1 MEIKYSSGKL
11 RGKIREVCGTEKEFA
26 KVLKIS
32 ATALSLKLNNKGDW
46 SRSEM
51 EEIMRIL
58 SIKRKEII
66 DYFFEKSGSIIFEGV
81 KK

>member
-58 SIKRKEII
+58 SIKIKEII
-66 DYFFEKSGSIIFEGV
+66 DYFFEKSNE
-81 KK
+81 

>member
-26 KVLKIS
+26 KFLKIS

-51 EEIMRIL
+51 EEIMSIL

-66 DYFFEKSGSIIFEGV
+66 DYFFEKSNE
-81 KK
+81 

>member
-32 ATALSLKLNNKGDW
+32 ATAFILKLNNKGDW

-66 DYFFEKSGSIIFEGV
+66 DYFFEKSNE
-81 KK
+81 

>member
-1 MEIKYSSGKL
+1 MEIKYSSVKL

-66 DYFFEKSGSIIFEGV
+66 DYFFEKSNE
-81 KK
+81 

>member
-11 RGKIREVCGTEKEFA
+11 RGKMREVCGTEKECA
-26 KVLKIS
+26 KVWKIS
-32 ATALSLKLNNKGDW
+32 ATALSLKLNNKSDW
-46 SRSEM
+46 SRSEI

-66 DYFFEKSGSIIFEGV
+66 DYFFEKSNE
-81 KK
+81 

>member
-46 SRSEM
+46 SRRKI

-66 DYFFEKSGSIIFEGV
+66 DYFFEKSNE
-81 KK
+81 

>member
-66 DYFFEKSGSIIFEGV
+66 DYFLKNQTNN
-81 KK
+81 

>member
-11 RGKIREVCGTEKEFA
+11 RVKIREVCGTEKEFA

-66 DYFFEKSGSIIFEGV
+66 DYFFEKSNE
-81 KK
+81 

>member
-32 ATALSLKLNNKGDW
+32 ATALSLKLNKV
-46 SRSEM
+46 
-51 EEIMRIL
+51 L
-58 SIKRKEII
+58 
-66 DYFFEKSGSIIFEGV
+66 
-81 KK
+81 

>member
-1 MEIKYSSGKL
+1 MEIKYSSEKL

-66 DYFFEKSGSIIFEGV
+66 DYFFEKSNE
-81 KK
+81 

>member
-32 ATALSLKLNNKGDW
+32 ATALSLKLKVLCQLGGSKNNSKHY
-46 SRSEM
+46 
-51 EEIMRIL
+51 EIRN
-58 SIKRKEII
+58 
-66 DYFFEKSGSIIFEGV
+66 
-81 KK
+81 

>member
-58 SIKRKEII
+58 SIK
-66 DYFFEKSGSIIFEGV
+66 EKKLLITFL
-81 KK
+81 KNQTNNKC

>member
-32 ATALSLKLNNKGDW
+32 ATALSLKLNNK
-46 SRSEM
+46 
-51 EEIMRIL
+51 
-58 SIKRKEII
+58 
-66 DYFFEKSGSIIFEGV
+66 SGSLSTRITSVNHYII
-81 KK
+81 

>member
-11 RGKIREVCGTEKEFA
+11 RGKSREVCGTEKEFA

-66 DYFFEKSGSIIFEGV
+66 DYFFEKSNE
-81 KK
+81 

>member
-32 ATALSLKLNNKGDW
+32 ATALSLKLNNQSDW
-46 SRSEM
+46 SRSEI

-66 DYFFEKSGSIIFEGV
+66 DYFFEKSNE
-81 KK
+81 